1 MPGESKRETELV
13 VGDFVVVA
21 RLGFGSERLRLFFT
35 DNRIIAAHIGKR
47 GAGAITGA
55 SFFGWLSGA
64 MEDIFK
70 RGKES
75 VSQRGIEKHTASE
88 ILAMD
93 RDNFEIKYGEVIS
106 GELVQGEFNT
116 VIRLLTGNDKFE
128 FRTGKSFDHV
138 VALMRRFLGERIEV
152 QRLSGTRS
160 HVD

>member
-1 MPGESKRETELV
+1 LPGESKRETELV

-47 GAGAITGA
+47 GAGAIT
-55 SFFGWLSGA
+55 GA